1 MCSQV
6 VAKINVMSDNLTD
19 LEIQL
24 THQQHQVE
32 ELNELVYRQQQQIA
46 ALTSELRQ
54 IKEQLQIVLPSL
66 VKETE
71 EETPPPHY

>member
-1 MCSQV
+1 
-6 VAKINVMSDNLTD
+6 MSDRITD

-24 THQQHQVE
+24 THQQRQVE
-32 ELNELVYRQQQQIA
+32 ELNGLMYRQQQSIDSLA
-46 ALTSELRQ
+46 SELRQ

>member
-1 MCSQV
+1 
-6 VAKINVMSDNLTD
+6 MSDRITD

-24 THQQHQVE
+24 THQQLQVE
-32 ELNELVYRQQQQIA
+32 ELNSLMYRQQQEIDS
-46 ALTSELRQ
+46 LTSELRQ

>member
-1 MCSQV
+1 
-6 VAKINVMSDNLTD
+6 MSDKIID

-24 THQQHQVE
+24 THQQQQVE

-46 ALTSELRQ
+46 AVASELRQ

-66 VKETE
+66 VKGTE

>member
-1 MCSQV
+1 
-6 VAKINVMSDNLTD
+6 MSVDITD

-24 THQQHQVE
+24 THQQQQVE
-32 ELNELVYRQQQQIA
+32 ELNDLVYQQQQQIT